1 VTARPPGRVGLSLIV
16 LLSGFSLLPAWDVEF
31 PALRTP
37 SSLRPAQIVLEL
49 PHRLHD
55 LNGANIGLGLRGR
68 VWSGLELGIDY
79 NRFMLP
85 VIDHARQEV
94 RAGVSYAYHLRRIL
108 SAEAGV
114 SFFQYDRPDIPEPR
128 RNLLCQLAL
137 RSDQFAGFLTG
148 AVNAA
153 YDGYNKGFGLG
164 LGLDAGLNL
173 ELGPVRRVS
182 LFCAYYPVLN
192 PDARVTGSAD
202 CYAVGLNAAT
212 YGHQFVFLLSNSG
225 ALDNRRLMLGSSDS
239 RLSYGFVF
247 RRMLDLKTM

>member
-1 VTARPPGRVGLSLIV
+1 VIARPLRSGLLILI
-16 LLSGFSLLPAWDVEF
+16 LLSGFSLLPAWDMEF

-85 VIDHARQEV
+85 AIDRARQEV